1 MAFMLERQ
9 LQATGHNLTSF
20 KKGVL
25 WFFQELFSA
34 PPFTLSLSYL
44 NCMLQRN

>member
-1 MAFMLERQ
+1 MLERQ
-9 LQATGHNLTSF
+9 LQATGHNLTSSF